1 MKYSTNESNFLVMTW
16 SMTDTQMMS
25 SNTQTL
31 QESCVFFFLFIFI
44 FNLSELS
51 HQRNMEMEKWFKTR
65 GINK

>member
-31 QESCVFFFLFIFI
+31 QESCVFFFCLYLFLIFQSYPI
-44 FNLSELS
+44 KGTW
-51 HQRNMEMEKWFKTR
+51 KWKS
-65 GINK
+65 GLKPEE